1 VARQRVEMLL
11 SGPSIGPNPR
21 SELCSD
27 HFSDFSEILDAG
39 QREVVS
45 RLQRAGVSI
54 DWPIALEP
62 SRCFRS
68 Y

>member
-1 VARQRVEMLL
+1 MARQRVEMLL
-11 SGPSIGPNPR
+11 SGLRIRPNPR

-27 HFSDFSEILDAG
+27 HFSNFSEIRYAG
-39 QREVVS
+39 QREVVGQ
-45 RLQRAGVSI
+45 LQRAGAGT

-62 SRCFRS
+62 SRYFHS